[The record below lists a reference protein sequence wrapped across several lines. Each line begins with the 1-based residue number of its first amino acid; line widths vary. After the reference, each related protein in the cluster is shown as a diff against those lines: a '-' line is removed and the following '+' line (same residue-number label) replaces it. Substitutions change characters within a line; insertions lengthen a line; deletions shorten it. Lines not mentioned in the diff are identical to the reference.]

1 MNQPPRTGTE
11 HTLTFRA
18 TAEHS
23 IHFEKYDLPPVVSTP
38 ALVWFMEH
46 AALQLLEE
54 YLDEGELSVG
64 SGIDLEHLAP
74 TLEGAEIR
82 CVATV
87 VLAAE
92 RNATFRVKAF
102 EGETL
107 LCQGLHRR
115 QVITADRLRER
126 LAVAKG

>member
-11 HTLTFRA
+11 HTLTF
-18 TAEHS
+18 TASREHC
-23 IHFEKYDLPPVVSTP
+23 IHFETHDLPPVVSTP
-38 ALVWFMEH
+38 ALLWFMEH

-74 TLEGAEIR
+74 ALEGTEIR

-92 RNATFRVKAF
+92 RNATFRIKAF
-102 EGETL
+102 DGETL
-107 LCQGLHRR
+107 LSQGLHRR
-115 QVITADRLRER
+115 QVVDAERLRRR
-126 LAVAKG
+126 LGG

>member
-1 MNQPPRTGTE
+1 MNEPPRTGTE
-11 HTLTFRA
+11 HTLTFLA
-18 TAEHS
+18 SAEHT
-23 IHFEKYDLPPVVSTP
+23 IHFEKHDLPPVVSTP
-38 ALVWFMEH
+38 ALLWFMEH

-74 TLEGAEIR
+74 ALEGAEIR

-87 VLAAE
+87 VLAAQ

-107 LCQGLHRR
+107 LSQGLHRR
-115 QVITADRLRER
+115 QIVSADRLRKR
-126 LAVAKG
+126 LANGNG